1 MVKISIDHA
10 PAYTSPNSMTLI
22 CTENRTAVPIL
33 RLWHSGLSRPQI
45 PGRSCFP

>member
-22 CTENRTAVPIL
+22 CTEKPDGSTNLATLAF
-33 RLWHSGLSRPQI
+33 WLSRPQI